1 MKTTP
6 YDKLEEVRDALAKC
20 MKCGNCMAVC
30 PVYVAEKQEA
40 AYARGKIAI
49 AEAILKGELDLKDED
64 VQEKLFNCLIC
75 TSCMQ
80 ICPSGVDVCKIMLSL
95 RAALAREEGLHPVK
109 KMIFAA
115 LKNQSL
121 FDKAMKTGAA
131 LQWMGLRK
139 LPGNAGYEPRF
150 TMGLAMKRIFPG
162 LAKTPFRDSAP
173 ALIQAKNKKTKVS
186 FFTGCAFN
194 YIFPDVAWDV
204 VEVLKEND
212 VEIAVPKEQQCCGI
226 AVFAHGD
233 IDSAR
238 ELARKN
244 IDVMEKT
251 GVDYIVTACGSCGES
266 WQHGF
271 KELLSEDPVYGPKA
285 EYWKSRTYD
294 ISTFLTKVIDYKKP
308 EGRVDASVT
317 YHDPCHLKKVMKVFA
332 EPRAILKSIPGVTL
346 KEMAKPDACCGSG
359 GSYTITHFD
368 TSMAISGRKADD
380 IRKTG
385 ADGVAT
391 GCPGCMMQLSE
402 GLAKAGQDKTATHYI
417 SLLARSYR
425 EARKSRATDIKR
437 NAGK

>member
-6 YDKLEEVRDALAKC
+6 YDKLEEVQDALAKC

-30 PVYVAEKQEA
+30 PVYQTEKEEA
-40 AYARGKIAI
+40 AYARGKLSI
-49 AEAILKGELDLKDED
+49 AEAVLKGDLDLKDED

-80 ICPSGVDVCKIMLSL
+80 TCPCGVDVCKIMLSL
-95 RAALAREEGLHPVK
+95 RAAMARETGLHPIK
-109 KMIFAA
+109 KMIFWA
-115 LKNQSL
+115 LKNQPL
-121 FDKAMKTGAA
+121 FNVAMKTGAS

-150 TMGLAMKRIFPG
+150 NMGLAMKRIFPG
-162 LAKTPFRDSAP
+162 LAKTPFRDQAP
-173 ALIQAKNKKTKVS
+173 ALIKAENRKMTVAL
-186 FFTGCAFN
+186 FPGCGYN
-194 YIFPDVAWDV
+194 YILPRVAWDA

-212 VEIAVPKEQQCCGI
+212 VEIAIPKDQHCCGI
-226 AVFAHGD
+226 AIFAHGD
-233 IDSAR
+233 IESAR

-251 GVDYIVTACGSCGES
+251 GADYIVTVCGSCGES

-271 KELLSEDPVYGPKA
+271 RELLSEDPIYGPKA
-285 EYWKSRTYD
+285 DHWKSRSHD

-308 EGRVDASVT
+308 EGRVEATVT
-317 YHDPCHLKKVMKVFA
+317 YQDPCHLKKVLKVFA
-332 EPRAILKSIPGVTL
+332 EPRAILKAIPGVTL
-346 KEMAKPDACCGSG
+346 KEMTKPDVCCGSG
-359 GSYTITHFD
+359 GSYTITHPE
-368 TSMAISGRKADD
+368 TSMKIAGRKMAD

-385 ADGVAT
+385 ADMVVT

-402 GLAKAGQDKTATHYI
+402 GITKSGQELVVAHYI

-425 EARKSRATDIKR
+425 EARKLKIDSRER
-437 NAGK
+437 LWR

>member
-6 YDKLEEVRDALAKC
+6 YDKLEEVQDALAKC

-30 PVYVAEKQEA
+30 PVYLTEKEEG
-40 AYARGKIAI
+40 AYARGKLSI
-49 AEAILKGELDLKDED
+49 AEAILKGDLDLKDED
-64 VQEKLFNCLIC
+64 VQEKLFNCLVC

-80 ICPSGVDVCKIMLSL
+80 NCPCGVDVCKIMLSL
-95 RAALAREEGLHPVK
+95 RAALARETGLHPIK
-109 KMIFAA
+109 KVIFGA
-115 LKNQSL
+115 LKNQPF
-121 FDKAMKTGAA
+121 FDKAMKAGAA

-150 TMGLAMKRIFPG
+150 TMGLSIKRIFPG
-162 LAKTPFRDSAP
+162 LAATPFRDQAP
-173 ALIQAKNKKTKVS
+173 ELIKAKNRKTKVS

-194 YIFPDVAWDV
+194 YIFPDVAQDV

-212 VEIAVPKEQQCCGI
+212 VEIAIPKEQQCCGI

-233 IDSAR
+233 IESAR
-238 ELARKN
+238 VLARKN

-251 GVDYIVTACGSCGES
+251 GADYIVTACGSCGES

-271 KELLSEDPVYGPKA
+271 KELLSEDPLYGPKA

-308 EGRVDASVT
+308 TGRVEATVT
-317 YHDPCHLKKVMKVFA
+317 YHDPCHLKKVMKVFT
-332 EPRAILKSIPGVTL
+332 EPRIILNAIPGVTL

-359 GSYTITHFD
+359 GSYTITHLE
-368 TSMAISGRKADD
+368 TSMAITGRKMDD

-385 ADGVAT
+385 ADGVIT

-402 GLAKAGQDKTATHYI
+402 GLANSGQDHVATHYI
-417 SLLARSYR
+417 SLLAKSYR
-425 EARKSRATDIKR
+425 EARKSKTEEIKH
-437 NAGK
+437 AA